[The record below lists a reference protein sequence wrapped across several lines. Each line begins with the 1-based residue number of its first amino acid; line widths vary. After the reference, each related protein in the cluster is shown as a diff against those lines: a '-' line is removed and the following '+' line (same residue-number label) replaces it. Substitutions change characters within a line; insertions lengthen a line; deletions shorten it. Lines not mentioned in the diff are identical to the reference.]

1 VANRTSIIRKTRES
15 QETQLVI
22 DMYIGTYVKQN
33 LFNHRGS
40 PYWRYGIIV
49 GLDPPEPVKLRWSS
63 DDPDKQAVVQVVFSP
78 RKEHPVGIQPYAE
91 YVPTWLL
98 EVVSD

>member
-1 VANRTSIIRKTRES
+1 M
-15 QETQLVI
+15 
-22 DMYIGTYVKQN
+22 DIGTYVKQN
-33 LFNHRGS
+33 LFSHRDS
-40 PYWRYGIIV
+40 PCWRYGIVV
-49 GLDPPEPVKLRWSS
+49 GLDPPGPVKLRWSS
-63 DDPDKQAVVQVVFSP
+63 DDPDKQEVVQVVFSP